1 VSVQRPPSSFFPAR
15 ARLARS
21 AWGGLACVALLWAA
35 TVAAPPRVGAAAVT
49 ATPASV
55 AAYVNTNVITY
66 GELAQRTALYG
77 FLAPTDAAQFAQPQL
92 QSLIL
97 ERMIQEALVVQAA
110 AHAHLSLGRTSFAA
124 QALKS
129 YDSLLGKAY
138 ANVQA
143 MDQALRTDHLT
154 RAEVIGYIELELA
167 LDNVLQRL
175 VRQAPIP
182 AAAIRAY
189 YQAHLS
195 QFEAPT
201 AYALRVIV
209 VPTKAEAET
218 ILHEVVADHGA
229 NFGALAEA
237 KSIDTASAPEQG
249 DLGWVT
255 LSELSG
261 AVAKAV
267 PLMKVGGY
275 ALADTANGWDVLQ
288 LLAIRPPGRQSLSA
302 ATVAITKTLVA
313 QHFQTSAKAYLAE
326 LSKQA
331 KIRVLWHPVG
341 GAGTSGGG
349 SSTGTSTGA
358 STGSS
363 SGG

>member
-1 VSVQRPPSSFFPAR
+1 VPVRRPPTGLFPAR
-15 ARLARS
+15 ARLSASARGS
-21 AWGGLACVALLWAA
+21 LAFVALLGAA
-35 TVAAPPRVGAAAVT
+35 TLAAPAAVRAAAAT
-49 ATPASV
+49 PTPASV
-55 AAYVNTNVITY
+55 AAYVNTTVITY

-97 ERMIQEALVVQAA
+97 ERMIQETLVVQAA
-110 AHAHLSLGRTSFAA
+110 ARAHLPLGRTSFAA

-138 ANVQA
+138 ANGQA
-143 MDQALRTDHLT
+143 MAQALRTDHLT
-154 RAEVIGYIELELA
+154 RAEVIGYLELELA
-167 LDNVLQRL
+167 LDNVLHRL

-189 YQAHLS
+189 YEAHLS

-201 AYALRVIV
+201 AYSLRVIV

-267 PLMKVGGY
+267 PLMKVGGF
-275 ALADTANGWDVLQ
+275 ALAETPNGWDVLQ

-302 ATVAITKTLVA
+302 AAVAISKTLMA
-313 QHFQTSAKAYLAE
+313 QHFQAAAKAYLAQ

-331 KIRVLWHPVG
+331 KIRVLWHPVA
-341 GAGTSGGG
+341 GAGASGGG
-349 SSTGTSTGA
+349 SPTGA
-358 STGSS
+358 SKGSS
-363 SGG
+363 SAG